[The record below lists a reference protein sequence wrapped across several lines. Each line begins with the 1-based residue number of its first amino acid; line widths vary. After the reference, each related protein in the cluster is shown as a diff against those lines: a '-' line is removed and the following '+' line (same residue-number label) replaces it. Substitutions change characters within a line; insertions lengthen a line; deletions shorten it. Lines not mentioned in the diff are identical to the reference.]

1 MWDNVG
7 ALAHLSN
14 SSLHYEPSKLVGF
27 HYFVESGG
35 ALSPEWDLSISQANN
50 AVNSYVIGTKIG
62 QQASP
67 DGPTN
72 VPWLLVQG
80 IQGDLARFV
89 VRLQTEG
96 GVPQSPN
103 CNPASD
109 SYLVVPYTALYMFFH

>member
-50 AVNSYVIGTKIG
+50 AVNNYVIGTKTG

-80 IQGDLARFV
+80 IQGDLARFI
-89 VRLQTEG
+89 VRVQTEG

-109 SYLVVPYTALYMFFH
+109 SYLAVPYTALYMFFH